1 MMVVIDSRLKVLRI
15 VQRKGLVW
23 TPLPPLPHFYECQLP
38 QFWTMENQKRE
49 SSQKH
54 IFCTHVHFVLSVY
67 IFYSCLYFIMWNGS
81 FTWNT
86 FTNSI
91 QQYLYGFCLVQLTC
105 QDNNNVW
112 VTDVNAIYT
121 FWDTEGFPFTS
132 VIVRVLLEPTSGHPK
147 ICMLMYVHCECVQHT
162 LVYTSL

>member
-1 MMVVIDSRLKVLRI
+1 MA
-15 VQRKGLVW
+15 
-23 TPLPPLPHFYECQLP
+23 PLLGTLA
-38 QFWTMENQKRE
+38 
-49 SSQKH
+49 
-54 IFCTHVHFVLSVY
+54 
-67 IFYSCLYFIMWNGS
+67 
-81 FTWNT
+81 
-86 FTNSI
+86 NSI
-91 QQYLYGFCLVQLTC
+91 QQYLYGFCLVQVTC

-147 ICMLMYVHCECVQHT
+147 ICMHVCT